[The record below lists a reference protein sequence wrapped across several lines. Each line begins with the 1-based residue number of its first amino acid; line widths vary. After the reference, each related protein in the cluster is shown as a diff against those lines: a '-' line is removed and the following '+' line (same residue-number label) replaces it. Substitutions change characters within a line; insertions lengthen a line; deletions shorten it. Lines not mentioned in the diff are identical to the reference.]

1 MFRSRISYVTAVL
14 AILAVAMPL
23 AARSNAPK
31 NSKATATASVNLL
44 SDATIG
50 GKQVKAG
57 TYEAKANESTL
68 ILSRDGRVV
77 AEAPIEWKDESSKQ
91 KYSAIVTDSG
101 TVKEVHFSGKSRYAQ
116 VSTDSMATT
125 GQH

>member
-1 MFRSRISYVTAVL
+1 MFRSRISYATAVL

-101 TVKEVHFSGKSRYAQ
+101 TVKEVHFSGKARYAQ
-116 VSTDSMATT
+116 VATDSMATT